1 MVVPVGG
8 RHHTATGIGGPG
20 VVNSP
25 FTQLYTHRCSA
36 ACRPA
41 SSCLKKQRLFTAN
54 GLIRHPRHRT
64 GVHSVLFTPQVD
76 APGRDKRREMPTD
89 AERLAACD
97 AEVASHRAKFPD
109 VAHIEPETLRQMQS
123 DGPVLLVD
131 VRSDAE
137 RAISTIPGALP
148 LSKLP
153 RPLPD
158 DVPLVTFC
166 TVGFRSAL
174 EARRLLS
181 TGGEASGRAVYS
193 MSGVLKWAH
202 TGGVFVDAG
211 GNPTRRLH
219 VFGEKWQAL
228 APSHVEAIIFSTVSL
243 GLFRAVLRVPI
254 VMLQTIGQQFR
265 LALARLLGLAPP
277 AATHKDRSS

>member
-1 MVVPVGG
+1 MSV
-8 RHHTATGIGGPG
+8 RGPRK
-20 VVNSP
+20 VL
-25 FTQLYTHRCSA
+25 TRQ
-36 ACRPA
+36 A
-41 SSCLKKQRLFTAN
+41 SHLSFPL
-54 GLIRHPRHRT
+54 
-64 GVHSVLFTPQVD
+64 
-76 APGRDKRREMPTD
+76 MPTD

-158 DVPLVTFC
+158 DIPLVTFC

-181 TGGEASGRAVYS
+181 HTSGPVYS

-202 TGGVFVDAG
+202 TGGLFVDAG

-219 VFGEKWQAL
+219 VFGEKWQAC
-228 APSHVEAIIFSTVSL
+228 APSHVDAIIFSTVSL

-254 VMLQTIGQQFR
+254 VMLQTMGQQLRF
-265 LALARLLGLAPP
+265 ALARLLGLAPP
-277 AATHKDRSS
+277 AEAHNGAVPRSYPVGG